1 MAGGPILSAAETDYP
16 PFSIVDADG
25 RAEGFAVEL
34 LRAALAAMDREVTF
48 RTGTWADVR
57 GWLERGEIQ
66 ALPLVGRTPEREAI
80 FDFTFPYMSLH
91 GAIVVRQDNQDIHGL
106 GDLRGRRVAVMKG
119 DNAEEFLRRGDRA
132 MEIFTTPSFEDALR
146 ELAEGGYDAVVTQR
160 LVALRLIQETGLTN
174 LRVLDKPVE
183 GFRQDFCFAV
193 RDGDRTTLALLN
205 EGLAIVM
212 ADGTYRHLH
221 AKWFAALQL
230 PLHRRIV
237 VGGDHD
243 YPPFEFLD
251 ENGHPSGFATE
262 LTRAIAR
269 ELDLDIEFRLGPWS
283 ETIKRLENGEI
294 DVVQG
299 MFYTHQ
305 RDLKFDF
312 TQPYAANHYVSVVRK
327 GELPPPVTA
336 DDLKG
341 LRIVIQRD
349 DVVQDFLQE
358 KGYGDQISFAE
369 TQEDALR
376 QLAEGRHDC
385 AVVVRITALHLRN
398 EFGWNHLDL
407 GRRPIFESEYAY
419 AVRDGQKAL
428 LAQFSEGLKIVEANG
443 EYRRLYE
450 KWLGVY
456 QEPDLSLLTAVRRLL
471 LVLIPL
477 GLILLGS
484 FLWSWSLRRQVARQT
499 MALRQSEEFQRA
511 MIACS
516 PVALYSINLQ
526 GKVLTWN
533 SSAERIYQWPAV
545 EVIGGDL
552 PIIPEERRDDFAAM
566 MQEVLEGDG
575 FSGREVVR
583 KRKDGSLVRVSL
595 SIAPVRDSRGR
606 VIGVMGAAEDITER
620 KKAEEA
626 LRHSEE
632 LLRDM
637 GRVARIGGWEFDP
650 ATGRG
655 SWTEETARIHDLD
668 PAGEASLEIGLGVYH
683 EKSRARIVQA
693 LEEAASSARPFD
705 LELEL
710 ITARGSRKWVR
721 TIGKPVLQ
729 DNRVVMVRGS
739 MQDITDRVRLEAQL
753 LQAQKMES
761 VGRLAGGVAH
771 DYNNMLSVIIGYAE
785 MALDKVPAGTPLH
798 EDLREILNAGKR
810 SAEITRQL
818 LAFAR
823 KQTVNPRVLDLNAT
837 VEGMLKMLRRLLGE
851 DLDLTWQPAAGLW
864 PVKIDPTQ
872 VDQILANLCVNA
884 RDAIKGVGKVTL
896 ETGNVTFDENYC
908 ADHAGFTPGDFVL
921 LAVSDNGRGMD
932 SETLDMIFEP
942 FFTTKE
948 PGRGTGLGLATVYGI
963 VKQNNGFINAYSE
976 PGAGTTFKIYLPRHA
991 DGIAER
997 KKDRAPAPG
1006 MGRGETILL
1015 VEDEP
1020 TILQMSRTMLERLGY
1035 RVLAANTAAAAMAL
1049 AEENAGSI
1057 DLLITDVV
1065 MPEMNGRE
1073 LAGRLE
1079 AFCPNLRVLFMSGYT
1094 ANVIARHGVL
1104 DKGLFFIQK
1113 PFSREQLAANV
1124 RLVLDR

>member
-1 MAGGPILSAAETDYP
+1 
-16 PFSIVDADG
+16 
-25 RAEGFAVEL
+25 
-34 LRAALAAMDREVTF
+34 
-48 RTGTWADVR
+48 
-57 GWLERGEIQ
+57 
-66 ALPLVGRTPEREAI
+66 
-80 FDFTFPYMSLH
+80 
-91 GAIVVRQDNQDIHGL
+91 
-106 GDLRGRRVAVMKG
+106 
-119 DNAEEFLRRGDRA
+119 
-132 MEIFTTPSFEDALR
+132 
-146 ELAEGGYDAVVTQR
+146 
-160 LVALRLIQETGLTN
+160 
-174 LRVLDKPVE
+174 
-183 GFRQDFCFAV
+183 
-193 RDGDRTTLALLN
+193 
-205 EGLAIVM
+205 
-212 ADGTYRHLH
+212 
-221 AKWFAALQL
+221 
-230 PLHRRIV
+230 
-237 VGGDHD
+237 
-243 YPPFEFLD
+243 
-251 ENGHPSGFATE
+251 
-262 LTRAIAR
+262 
-269 ELDLDIEFRLGPWS
+269 
-283 ETIKRLENGEI
+283 
-294 DVVQG
+294 
-299 MFYTHQ
+299 
-305 RDLKFDF
+305 
-312 TQPYAANHYVSVVRK
+312 
-327 GELPPPVTA
+327 
-336 DDLKG
+336 
-341 LRIVIQRD
+341 
-349 DVVQDFLQE
+349 
-358 KGYGDQISFAE
+358 
-369 TQEDALR
+369 
-376 QLAEGRHDC
+376 
-385 AVVVRITALHLRN
+385 
-398 EFGWNHLDL
+398 
-407 GRRPIFESEYAY
+407 
-419 AVRDGQKAL
+419 
-428 LAQFSEGLKIVEANG
+428 
-443 EYRRLYE
+443 
-450 KWLGVY
+450 
-456 QEPDLSLLTAVRRLL
+456 
-471 LVLIPL
+471 
-477 GLILLGS
+477 
-484 FLWSWSLRRQVARQT
+484 
-499 MALRQSEEFQRA
+499 
-511 MIACS
+511 
-516 PVALYSINLQ
+516 
-526 GKVLTWN
+526 
-533 SSAERIYQWPAV
+533 
-545 EVIGGDL
+545 
-552 PIIPEERRDDFAAM
+552 
-566 MQEVLEGDG
+566 
-575 FSGREVVR
+575 
-583 KRKDGSLVRVSL
+583 
-595 SIAPVRDSRGR
+595 
-606 VIGVMGAAEDITER
+606 
-620 KKAEEA
+620 
-626 LRHSEE
+626 
-632 LLRDM
+632 
-637 GRVARIGGWEFDP
+637 
-650 ATGRG
+650 
-655 SWTEETARIHDLD
+655 
-668 PAGEASLEIGLGVYH
+668 
-683 EKSRARIVQA
+683 
-693 LEEAASSARPFD
+693 
-705 LELEL
+705 
-710 ITARGSRKWVR
+710 GSRKWVR

-785 MALDKVPAGTPLH
+785 MALDKVPAGNPLH

-942 FFTTKE
+942 FFTTKK

>member
-1 MAGGPILSAAETDYP
+1 
-16 PFSIVDADG
+16 
-25 RAEGFAVEL
+25 
-34 LRAALAAMDREVTF
+34 
-48 RTGTWADVR
+48 
-57 GWLERGEIQ
+57 
-66 ALPLVGRTPEREAI
+66 
-80 FDFTFPYMSLH
+80 
-91 GAIVVRQDNQDIHGL
+91 
-106 GDLRGRRVAVMKG
+106 
-119 DNAEEFLRRGDRA
+119 
-132 MEIFTTPSFEDALR
+132 
-146 ELAEGGYDAVVTQR
+146 
-160 LVALRLIQETGLTN
+160 
-174 LRVLDKPVE
+174 
-183 GFRQDFCFAV
+183 
-193 RDGDRTTLALLN
+193 
-205 EGLAIVM
+205 
-212 ADGTYRHLH
+212 
-221 AKWFAALQL
+221 
-230 PLHRRIV
+230 
-237 VGGDHD
+237 
-243 YPPFEFLD
+243 
-251 ENGHPSGFATE
+251 
-262 LTRAIAR
+262 
-269 ELDLDIEFRLGPWS
+269 
-283 ETIKRLENGEI
+283 
-294 DVVQG
+294 
-299 MFYTHQ
+299 
-305 RDLKFDF
+305 
-312 TQPYAANHYVSVVRK
+312 
-327 GELPPPVTA
+327 
-336 DDLKG
+336 
-341 LRIVIQRD
+341 
-349 DVVQDFLQE
+349 
-358 KGYGDQISFAE
+358 
-369 TQEDALR
+369 
-376 QLAEGRHDC
+376 
-385 AVVVRITALHLRN
+385 
-398 EFGWNHLDL
+398 
-407 GRRPIFESEYAY
+407 
-419 AVRDGQKAL
+419 
-428 LAQFSEGLKIVEANG
+428 
-443 EYRRLYE
+443 
-450 KWLGVY
+450 
-456 QEPDLSLLTAVRRLL
+456 
-471 LVLIPL
+471 
-477 GLILLGS
+477 
-484 FLWSWSLRRQVARQT
+484 
-499 MALRQSEEFQRA
+499 
-511 MIACS
+511 
-516 PVALYSINLQ
+516 
-526 GKVLTWN
+526 
-533 SSAERIYQWPAV
+533 
-545 EVIGGDL
+545 
-552 PIIPEERRDDFAAM
+552 
-566 MQEVLEGDG
+566 
-575 FSGREVVR
+575 
-583 KRKDGSLVRVSL
+583 
-595 SIAPVRDSRGR
+595 
-606 VIGVMGAAEDITER
+606 
-620 KKAEEA
+620 
-626 LRHSEE
+626 
-632 LLRDM
+632 
-637 GRVARIGGWEFDP
+637 
-650 ATGRG
+650 
-655 SWTEETARIHDLD
+655 
-668 PAGEASLEIGLGVYH
+668 
-683 EKSRARIVQA
+683 
-693 LEEAASSARPFD
+693 
-705 LELEL
+705 
-710 ITARGSRKWVR
+710 VR